1 MSGKGK
7 KIGKIGKKVV
17 TGLVGIG
24 AALNLGEIILGNKDN
39 SSLKLVIPTLITSL
53 IQILP
58 ILVVIIVKDLKTVK
72 LFFFFNT
79 KAHFNNSIVFF

>member
-39 SSLKLVIPTLITSL
+39 SSLKLVIPTLITYL

-72 LFFFFNT
+72 LFFF
-79 KAHFNNSIVFF
+79 SIQKLISTTA